1 MNFDELLAAYSC
13 KAVSV
18 LFKFAH
24 LFLLLYLLCYPYWQF
39 FMSFPM
45 FWAVYF
51 IVYSVWWWF
60 PLFEF
65 WLIKWHSS
73 FNYSFV
79 IRYFNLFF
87 SISLQ
92 NSDQSGFLGN
102 CPPTLSL
109 SHTTYLSLRAKCW
122 LRGWAVSQKPK
133 LISKFHSYQT
143 KEYHGDLHICWCC
156 PRCAAVGCCYF
167 HLVLPEKT
175 KKGGLWVC
183 KVLRAYRLKRE
194 LITRSEQLPCACAT
208 AFSRTSLFLERFWR
222 AFWISFKFHKTSQ
235 QNLQT

>member
-109 SHTTYLSLRAKCW
+109 SHITYLSLRAKCW
-122 LRGWAVSQKPK
+122 LRGGVGGQFPKNLNWSQNSTVIKPRNITVIYISVGAALAV
-133 LISKFHSYQT
+133 LLLGAAIF
-143 KEYHGDLHICWCC
+143 IWCY
-156 PRCAAVGCCYF
+156 RR
-167 HLVLPEKT
+167 KR
-175 KKGGLWVC
+175 KKGAYGFV
-183 KVLRAYRLKRE
+183 KFYVL
-194 LITRSEQLPCACAT
+194 T
-208 AFSRTSLFLERFWR
+208 A
-222 AFWISFKFHKTSQ
+222 
-235 QNLQT
+235 

>member
-1 MNFDELLAAYSC
+1 MW
-13 KAVSV
+13 VSGK
-18 LFKFAH
+18 LPTYPFPKPHH
-24 LFLLLYLLCYPYWQF
+24 L
-39 FMSFPM
+39 
-45 FWAVYF
+45 
-51 IVYSVWWWF
+51 
-60 PLFEF
+60 PLTQGKM
-65 WLIKWHSS
+65 LT
-73 FNYSFV
+73 
-79 IRYFNLFF
+79 
-87 SISLQ
+87 Q
-92 NSDQSGFLGN
+92 G
-102 CPPTLSL
+102 
-109 SHTTYLSLRAKCW
+109 
-122 LRGWAVSQKPK
+122 RGRWAVSQKPK

-194 LITRSEQLPCACAT
+194 LKTRSEQLPCACAT